1 MSPFYGSLEFSR
13 RETRCFSAEKT
24 DTSYPRAS
32 LGSCLWQLL
41 ATTGSHA
48 SNRAGLGLCWCCSLP
63 RPLTGQKS
71 PHRAKFGFSPQNEF
85 TPPPKGGGAGYH
97 LGWVCWGFHAEKPG
111 TFPQEKTDTS
121 YPRAS
126 LSSCHRQLLVTNG
139 SHGFNRACLGLP
151 WCRFPTLSPKP
162 HTGPHGGEF
171 GFGPLAGACQED
183 CPPFRQSRVRNR
195 AEEKTLLPAFQKS
208 NQLSSPS
215 HASVFQ
221 NRQKK
226 ISFLCLAVQILRCH
240 SRTPGHMLHGIFA
253 HKQRTRPFHGRVLMY
268 HLILWRGRLT
278 PPRLAPICTPRP
290 LGWAGSCTG
299 AHRFVLCRL
308 FPGRWSFL
316 CR

>member
-1 MSPFYGSLEFSR
+1 MVRWDFNAEKPGTFPQ
-13 RETRCFSAEKT
+13 EKT

-32 LGSCLWQLL
+32 LGSCL
-41 ATTGSHA
+41 GNCCSHGF
-48 SNRAGLGLCWCCSLP
+48 NRAGLWLCWCCSLP

-162 HTGPHGGEF
+162 HTGPHRGEF
-171 GFGPLAGACQED
+171 GFGLLAGDSEED
-183 CPPFRQSRVRNR
+183 
-195 AEEKTLLPAFQKS
+195 
-208 NQLSSPS
+208 
-215 HASVFQ
+215 
-221 NRQKK
+221 
-226 ISFLCLAVQILRCH
+226 
-240 SRTPGHMLHGIFA
+240 
-253 HKQRTRPFHGRVLMY
+253 
-268 HLILWRGRLT
+268 RL
-278 PPRLAPICTPRP
+278 
-290 LGWAGSCTG
+290 
-299 AHRFVLCRL
+299 
-308 FPGRWSFL
+308 
-316 CR
+316 